1 MDKIQFIGTTPHQ
14 LADLV
19 DEKVKK
25 SLEKLKKELLHE
37 NANDELLT
45 REQAA
50 ELLHI
55 NLSTLW
61 HWQRKG
67 KIKCYGISGSRR
79 YYKRSEIMDALKI
92 IKKIMLWIR
101 PITKSILKDLK
112 KLLKNMRLILQKN

>member
-1 MDKIQFIGTTPHQ
+1 MESLQLINTTPQQ
-14 LADLV
+14 LADLIKEGV
-19 DEKVKK
+19 RSE
-25 SLEKLKKELLHE
+25 LNILKKELLHE

-79 YYKRSEIMDALKI
+79 YYKRSEILSALKV
-92 IKKIMLWIR
+92 
-101 PITKSILKDLK
+101 LK
-112 KLLKNMRLILQKN
+112 K